1 MSVDRAQAHTLE
13 AFMAALLVV
22 SGVLFALDATAVTPL
37 SASTSNQHIQNQQRD
52 VANDLLA
59 AEAENG
65 SLRTALV
72 DWNTS
77 SNGFRGA
84 GDDGYFTTGGPPND
98 FGAAI
103 NETFRDR
110 RVAVNVELAYWD
122 GGSMARRPLVY
133 MGSPSDNAVTASR
146 AVTLYNATTLAD
158 GTTNVSD
165 AGADGDFYAPDAA
178 PGSELYA
185 VVEVRITAWRM

>member
-1 MSVDRAQAHTLE
+1 
-13 AFMAALLVV
+13 MAALLVV

-59 AEAENG
+59 AEAANG
-65 SLRTALV
+65 TLRTALV

-77 SNGFRGA
+77 TNEFRGV
-84 GDDGYFTTGGPPND
+84 GDDGYFTTGGPPNA
-98 FGAAI
+98 FGAAL

-110 RVAVNVELAYWD
+110 RVAVNLELAYWD
-122 GGSMARRPLVY
+122 GTSVTQRPLVY

-146 AVTLYNATTLAD
+146 AVTLYNGTQLADGSTTLA
-158 GTTNVSD
+158 S
-165 AGADGDFYAPDAA
+165 AGAADDFYAPDAA
-178 PGSELYA
+178 PGSALYA
-185 VVEVRITAWRM
+185 VVEVRLTAWRM